1 MNGRDSYG
9 VPAGLRESLG
19 SSRNRLTSVGIEGL
33 WEQGSKALRC
43 F

>member
-1 MNGRDSYG
+1 MSTVGRPIWMEL
-9 VPAGLRESLG
+9 VVEESWG
-19 SSRNRLTSVGIEGL
+19 QNVGIEGL